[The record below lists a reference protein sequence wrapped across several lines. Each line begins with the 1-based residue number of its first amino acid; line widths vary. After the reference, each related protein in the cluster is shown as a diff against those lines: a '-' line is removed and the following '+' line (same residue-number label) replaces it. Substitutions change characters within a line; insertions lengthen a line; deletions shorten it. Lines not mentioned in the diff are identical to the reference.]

1 MMRPTAPSS
10 YLFAVIIGVLSLV
23 AVVGMVR
30 GQEQSGAL
38 ERQRA
43 VEAGLLPSVVAAGQP
58 IPTWSIWD
66 RMEHHRVPGVS
77 IAVINNG
84 ILEWAKGYGLKQ
96 AHGSDSVS
104 VSTLFQAASISKPV
118 TAGAILR
125 LAERGV
131 LGLDVDVNEYLK
143 SWKVPPNEYT
153 AESPVTLRG
162 LLAHNAGVTVQGF
175 PGYVAGEEV
184 PTAVDV
190 LAGRGNTDPVKVKSV
205 PGEQCRYSGG
215 GYTIAQ
221 VLLEDL
227 TGEPFQAVMEA
238 EVLGPVGMSESTF
251 EQPLPERLATVAA
264 VGHGGDGVPIQGRWR
279 TYPEQ
284 AAAGLWT
291 TPTELAQFLI
301 GLRKAYL
308 GQTDA
313 VLEPATVREMLS
325 SGLGERG
332 LGFNVAG
339 TGDTLIIYHGGGN
352 KGYRSFMI
360 LYPVTGDGVIVMTN
374 AEGGSELRMEV
385 VRAVSRVYGWPH
397 FVPSVRNR
405 VRIVLVVAG
414 VVLITLTVIALT
426 VRRIRDRQALRA

>member
-1 MMRPTAPSS
+1 MRLAASSS
-10 YLFAVIIGVLSLV
+10 YLFAAIIGVLSLV
-23 AVVGMVR
+23 ADVGLVM
-30 GQEQSGAL
+30 GQEPSGAL
-38 ERQRA
+38 ERQRV
-43 VEAGLLPSVVAAGQP
+43 VEASLLPSVIAAGQS

-77 IAVINNG
+77 IAVINDG
-84 ILEWAKGYGLKQ
+84 VVEWAKGYGVKR
-96 AHGSDSVS
+96 AHGSDSIS

-118 TAGAILR
+118 TACAILR
-125 LAERGV
+125 LAERGA
-131 LGLDVDVNEYLK
+131 LSLDADVNEYLK
-143 SWKVPPNEYT
+143 SWKVQPNAYT

-175 PGYVAGEEV
+175 PGYVAGENV

-190 LAGRGNTDPVKVKSV
+190 LAGKGNTDPVEVRSV
-205 PGEQCRYSGG
+205 PGERCRYSGG

-221 VLLEDL
+221 VVLEDL
-227 TGEPFQAVMEA
+227 TGMPFQSVMKA

-251 EQPLPERLATVAA
+251 EQPLPEQLAAAGA
-264 VGHGGDGVPIQGRWR
+264 VGHGGDGIPMQGRWR

-291 TPTELAQFLI
+291 TPTELARFLVD
-301 GLRKAYL
+301 LRRAYL
-308 GQTDA
+308 GRTDA
-313 VLEPATVREMLS
+313 VLKAATVQEMLS
-325 SGLGERG
+325 RGLDERG

-339 TGDTLIIYHGGGN
+339 TGDSLIIYHGGGN

-397 FVPSVRNR
+397 FGPSVRNW
-405 VRIVLVVAG
+405 VRIVLLVVG
-414 VVLITLTVIALT
+414 VVLIALTVIVLT
-426 VRRIRDRQALRA
+426 VRRVWGRRALRA